1 MTLEFTPNG
10 LSVQTY
16 QEVFDE
22 LVEAY
27 RGTYGTDINL
37 DPDSQDG
44 QRVGIEAKVRADM
57 QAFALA
63 LYNQFDPDFSTG
75 TILNMII
82 KLAGITRQP
91 PARSQVDVTIV
102 TDRDLTLSEGY
113 AVLDDLDQTWVTTS
127 EASLTSGSNTVTLF
141 AENFGEVEADADTIT
156 DPSTIVIG
164 VTSVTNPAAATP
176 GRDEETD
183 EELRIRRNKSLQS
196 PATSTVGGMFAA
208 LADVAGVTDVIVYEN
223 DENTTDTDLDLGP
236 HALWCIVQGGD
247 VADIIETIAKNKTGG
262 TALKGDVTGTYIEDL
277 VRPNGSIFKVFH
289 EMQFDRPVEAPLYI
303 TLDVENMEGVAV
315 DTAAIEEALAE
326 RTFVIAENV
335 DAGSLYSTVYSAG
348 DGFVAT
354 NLQIS
359 IDDVTYTD
367 GQIESDPDGVFTI
380 DAANITITDNTVL

>member
-27 RGTYGTDINL
+27 RDIYGTDVNL
-37 DPDSQDG
+37 DPDSPDG

-57 QAFALA
+57 QAFALS
-63 LYNQFDPDFSTG
+63 LYNQFDPDFSAG
-75 TILNMII
+75 AILNMII

-91 PARSQVDVTIV
+91 PSRSQVDVTV
-102 TDRDLTLSEGY
+102 TTDRDLTLPEGY
-113 AVLDDLDQTWVTTS
+113 AVLDDLNQTWITTS

-141 AENFGEVEADADTIT
+141 AQNFGEVEADADTIT

-183 EELRIRRNKSLQS
+183 EELRIRRNRSVQLPS
-196 PATSTVGGMFAA
+196 TSTVGGLFSA
-208 LADVAGVTDVIVYEN
+208 LADLPGVTDAVVYEN
-223 DENTTDTDLDLGP
+223 DQDTTDTDLDLGP
-236 HALWCIVQGGD
+236 HALWCIVQEGE
-247 VADIIETIAKNKTGG
+247 VAAIIETIAKNKTGG
-262 TALKGDVTGTYIEDL
+262 TALKGDVTGTYVEDL
-277 VRPNGSIFKVFH
+277 IRPNGTIFKVFH
-289 EMQFDRPVEAPLYI
+289 EMQFDRPIDSPLYI
-303 TLDVENMEGVAV
+303 TLDVENKEGVAV
-315 DTAAIEEALAE
+315 DTVVIEEALVA

-348 DGFVAT
+348 DDFVAT

-367 GQIESDPDGVFTI
+367 GQIESEPDGVFTI
-380 DAANITITDNTVL
+380 DAANITITDNTVI